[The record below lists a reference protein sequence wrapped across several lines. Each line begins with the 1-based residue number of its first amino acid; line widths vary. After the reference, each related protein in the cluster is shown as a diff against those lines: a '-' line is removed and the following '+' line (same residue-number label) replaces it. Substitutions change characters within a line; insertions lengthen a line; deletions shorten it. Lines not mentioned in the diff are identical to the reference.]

1 MCGTELAVTVVGTV
15 LGTICNIFC
24 GDVSS
29 KMTTA
34 LNLQSNLDDMVRDMK
49 NLMDRITE
57 VKQKEAAEKEGKD
70 ILAQV
75 VTCLEDVEKLKLKV
89 NLIQEEM
96 VKKKKHFASFLNC
109 NKRYRESRKVEEIL
123 EEIKRLVENIPD
135 VVYSTTMSRQI
146 KKIERGERL
155 RREITLQMEYKL
167 PTLASLWMANDV

>member
-1 MCGTELAVTVVGTV
+1 MCSTELAVTVVGTV

-49 NLMDRITE
+49 DLMDRITE

-75 VTCLEDVEKLKLKV
+75 VTCLEDVEKLKS
-89 NLIQEEM
+89 I
-96 VKKKKHFASFLNC
+96 
-109 NKRYRESRKVEEIL
+109 
-123 EEIKRLVENIPD
+123 
-135 VVYSTTMSRQI
+135 
-146 KKIERGERL
+146 
-155 RREITLQMEYKL
+155 
-167 PTLASLWMANDV
+167 